1 MPCLCLPS
9 TVYLGISV
17 ISLMLEVAFI
27 KPLNPFSLTLEII
40 GSIFWT
46 WFLNF
51 ICSFGYITA
60 SWVLAIVPAVVTFFI
75 GFLSAAYA
83 DLNSRKTNTKK

>member
-40 GSIFWT
+40 VNLFWT
-46 WFLNF
+46 WFLNY

-60 SWVLAIVPAVVTFFI
+60 SWVLAILPAVVTFFI
-75 GFLSAAYA
+75 GFISAAYA
-83 DLNSRKTNTKK
+83 DLNSRKTKK